1 MFFKYTESGLS
12 EVTSLKSPLLSSYGF
27 KHFRKEKIY
36 VRGLDRDRK
45 YFRPGGR
52 LVIGMK
58 EIEASKSMARF
69 WFGWL
74 GRL

>member
-1 MFFKYTESGLS
+1 MAVEL
-12 EVTSLKSPLLSSYGF
+12 
-27 KHFRKEKIY
+27 EK
-36 VRGLDRDRK
+36 DRDRK

-58 EIEASKSMARF
+58 EIEACKSTARF

>member
-1 MFFKYTESGLS
+1 MVAVEL
-12 EVTSLKSPLLSSYGF
+12 
-27 KHFRKEKIY
+27 EK
-36 VRGLDRDRK
+36 DRDRK